1 MYKLLIYGIILITNI
16 NFVLAETTL
25 NCGIAYS
32 VEQIREIAFNN
43 VPMKISSDAIQ
54 NKLKY
59 KKRFLFKYLK
69 TTFSDN
75 TFGRIDRK
83 TKLGY
88 YYTEKGD
95 LYLIQVKIT
104 DGQFRK
110 YARYDI
116 NGNLDSIILDNN
128 KNEQY
133 VFDINK
139 KLIAHWIGKNGY
151 DENGELFGTRD

>member
-59 KKRFLFKYLK
+59 KKRFLFNLSKK
-69 TTFSDN
+69 CRDDPN
-75 TFGRIDRK
+75 PKWNGDDGRKRMR
-83 TKLGY
+83 G
-88 YYTEKGD
+88 GD
-95 LYLIQVKIT
+95 
-104 DGQFRK
+104 
-110 YARYDI
+110 ARHKRGVPSHACGHHI
-116 NGNLDSIILDNN
+116 AGLSSREHC
-128 KNEQY
+128 KNHER
-133 VFDINK
+133 
-139 KLIAHWIGKNGY
+139 AHRGA
-151 DENGELFGTRD
+151 